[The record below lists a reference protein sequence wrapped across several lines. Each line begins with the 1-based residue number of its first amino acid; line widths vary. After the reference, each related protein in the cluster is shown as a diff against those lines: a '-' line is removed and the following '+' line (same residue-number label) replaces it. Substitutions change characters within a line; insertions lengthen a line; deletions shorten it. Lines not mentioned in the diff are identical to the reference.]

1 MEHKILGFQFE
12 PVSAKRTRPSYNDR
26 SDQDEPET
34 HHNRLGSQEWCNCQK
49 CEKMPTELECVCC
62 YEVPK
67 VKAFHLKG
75 KARLSWNTAALEFTE
90 LVLFRCFSK
99 YMFLKISL
107 YSLESTCV
115 GVAFLKRCFLE
126 SLFFNFIKKR
136 PRRSCFSVNTAK
148 FLRTAFF
155 RIPLVTASEFLTKLP
170 KNYCEANHFSVELF
184 SEIFLVNIS

>member
-1 MEHKILGFQFE
+1 MEDKILRFQFE
-12 PVSAKRTRPSYNDR
+12 PVSAKRTRPSYNDG

-34 HHNRLGSQEWCNCQK
+34 HHNRLSSQEWYNCQK
-49 CEKMPTELECVCC
+49 CEKMPTGLECVCC
-62 YEVPK
+62 HEVPE

-115 GVAFLKRCFLE
+115 GVAFLKRFFWSHF
-126 SLFFNFIKKR
+126 SLNFIKKR
-136 PRRSCFSVNTAK
+136 SRRRCFPVNITN

-155 RIPLVTASEFLTKLP
+155 RTPW
-170 KNYCEANHFSVELF
+170 
-184 SEIFLVNIS
+184 